1 MDINATNATAV
12 RDFVKARLAAIAA
25 PPNWIVP
32 TVATDIKVDTDAYQ
46 AVQRYTDTDAYHT
59 SHPHPRDVIRR
70 RLGLDTVWLQVVTHT
85 MTLGPAEVKTLKDAK
100 PDQAATPGTS
110 AAMVADFVTRARLVQ
125 IHDLVHAVR
134 KHNEDGTEP
143 APLHVADD
151 HSDLVALTAENL
163 RTQIEAMKD
172 LSRVVLV
179 TIMKPDKQVTDVI
192 DKYDEQVDHCKCNMS
207 LVEPLPKTELVTA
220 VLLGGTMPLAI
231 RYLAHDLEVSVH
243 DHDRK
248 IVVEIEERRGW
259 WIPPPT
265 RLVRFKSPDRA

>member
-1 MDINATNATAV
+1 MRNQI
-12 RDFVKARLAAIAA
+12 
-25 PPNWIVP
+25 
-32 TVATDIKVDTDAYQ
+32 
-46 AVQRYTDTDAYHT
+46 
-59 SHPHPRDVIRR
+59 S
-70 RLGLDTVWLQVVTHT
+70 
-85 MTLGPAEVKTLKDAK
+85 
-100 PDQAATPGTS
+100 AATPGTS
-110 AAMVADFVTRARLVQ
+110 AAMVADFATRARLVQ
-125 IHDLVHAVR
+125 VYDLVHAVR
-134 KHNEDGTEP
+134 NHDEDGTEP

-151 HSDLVALTAENL
+151 HSDLVALTADNL
-163 RTQIEAMKD
+163 KTQIEAMKD

-192 DKYDEQVDHCKCNMS
+192 DKYDEQVDHCKFYLS
-207 LVEPLPKTELVTA
+207 LVEPLPKTESVTA

-259 WIPPPT
+259 WIPPQT